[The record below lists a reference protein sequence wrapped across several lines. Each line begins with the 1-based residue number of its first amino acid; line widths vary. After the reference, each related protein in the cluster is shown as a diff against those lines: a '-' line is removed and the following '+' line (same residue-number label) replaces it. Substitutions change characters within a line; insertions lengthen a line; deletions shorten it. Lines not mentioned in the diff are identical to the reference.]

1 MAGAEAA
8 EDIAFPWKSLEE
20 NSTTPKETATQIA
33 DVLCFFNA
41 PSFLYG
47 QVNQTPQPQPVS
59 G

>member
-8 EDIAFPWKSLEE
+8 EDITFPQKSLEE
-20 NSTTPKETATQIA
+20 NSTTPKEAATQIA

-41 PSFLYG
+41 PSLLYG